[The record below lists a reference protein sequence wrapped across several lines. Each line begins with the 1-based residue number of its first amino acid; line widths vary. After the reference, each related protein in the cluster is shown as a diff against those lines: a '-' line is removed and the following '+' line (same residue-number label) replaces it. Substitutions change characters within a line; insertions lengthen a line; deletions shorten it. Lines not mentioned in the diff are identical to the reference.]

1 MKLSHKPKKSL
12 GQNFLIDKNIIKKI
26 VKIVETSKN
35 KNVMEI
41 GGGYGNLT
49 LEISKLNL
57 SSLYVVEK
65 DKNLSFILRDKFK
78 HNKNIKVINDD
89 FLNINKKNISEKK
102 ITIVGNLPYNL
113 STKILS
119 TLILLEKWPPWYD
132 KLVFMFQKEVADR
145 IIATNKKKEFGR
157 LAVLSNWRL
166 EVTKHFDI
174 SNNCFL
180 PKPKVDST
188 LLSFEPKEKNYLNLK
203 NPKNLETIT
212 RILFSSR
219 RKMINKSFKK
229 LFKNSTTIAQ
239 NLNLNLKLRPE
250 ELDNET
256 FYKIAQIYE
265 NLTN

>member
-1 MKLSHKPKKSL
+1 M
-12 GQNFLIDKNIIKKI
+12 
-26 VKIVETSKN
+26 
-35 KNVMEI
+35 
-41 GGGYGNLT
+41 
-49 LEISKLNL
+49 
-57 SSLYVVEK
+57 
-65 DKNLSFILRDKFK
+65 
-78 HNKNIKVINDD
+78 
-89 FLNINKKNISEKK
+89 
-102 ITIVGNLPYNL
+102 
-113 STKILS
+113 
-119 TLILLEKWPPWYD
+119 
-132 KLVFMFQKEVADR
+132 
-145 IIATNKKKEFGR
+145 
-157 LAVLSNWRL
+157 AVLSNWRL

-188 LLSFEPKEKNYLNLK
+188 LLSFEPKEKNYLNLN